1 MRRRLRLLI
10 AGNGPEPALI
20 PWPGRPGASQALH
33 LDEALEGS
41 AELPN
46 GALVPLP
53 TRNVVCAVPIRTAR
67 SVNAISN
74 LIQLSQ
80 ELAADDSAP
89 LGPTVY
95 WHRDREIES
104 LNARLQDGHDA
115 RLRVSARL
123 KERMD
128 LLPARPPPPG
138 PDGTAEPWACSR
150 AGRFVSGR

>member
-1 MRRRLRLLI
+1 M
-10 AGNGPEPALI
+10 
-20 PWPGRPGASQALH
+20 
-33 LDEALEGS
+33 
-41 AELPN
+41 
-46 GALVPLP
+46 
-53 TRNVVCAVPIRTAR
+53 PIRTAR

-128 LLPARPPPPG
+128 LLPARPPPPW
-138 PDGTAEPWACSR
+138 PR
-150 AGRFVSGR
+150 RNR